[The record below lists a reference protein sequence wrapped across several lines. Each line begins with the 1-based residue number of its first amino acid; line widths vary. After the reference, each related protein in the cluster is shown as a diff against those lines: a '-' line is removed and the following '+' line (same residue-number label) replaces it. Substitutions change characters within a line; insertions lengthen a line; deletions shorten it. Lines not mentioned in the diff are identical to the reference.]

1 MLRAH
6 LAPLAVGDGSTGV
19 RKRGKGKTSGVG
31 SESGLAWQEWIM
43 CLKGQGD
50 ACEAGGVVRFG

>member
-19 RKRGKGKTSGVG
+19 RERGKGKTSGVG

-50 ACEAGGVVRFG
+50 ACEAGGSR